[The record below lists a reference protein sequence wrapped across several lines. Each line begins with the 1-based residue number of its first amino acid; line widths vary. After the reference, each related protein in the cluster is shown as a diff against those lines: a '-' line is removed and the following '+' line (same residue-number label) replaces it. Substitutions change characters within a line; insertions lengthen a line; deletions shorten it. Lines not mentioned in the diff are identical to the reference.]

1 MLKSKK
7 LLSLL
12 LALSLLLGIVPF
24 SSLVKAE
31 ETTKV
36 GYIFETNVNIR
47 KDATTSSERIDN
59 VSKFNVEV
67 IGSKKDTKGTK
78 NPDTKKTYVWY
89 KIRYE
94 SDSKTITGYVRE
106 DLIEVTE
113 VKPDK
118 SFEEQLKDFPKSYHK
133 YLTKLH
139 ALYPNWQFKADN
151 ISTSFASAVAAQD
164 HDVRKII
171 DTSYNS
177 WRSMRKGSYNWDKNK
192 FIKMEGNHY
201 GASREVI
208 AYYMDPR
215 NFLDANDIYI
225 FLEQSYDSK
234 TQTVK
239 GIEKMVDGTFMD
251 AKITKK
257 GDKHYGKRFAEVI
270 LYAAKQSK
278 VNAYVLVSTI
288 IQEQGRSGS
297 KLSKGTSYNGKTVYN
312 YFNYMASGS
321 SSSAIINNGAK
332 YAYSQKWF
340 TPTEALVSGAKKYG
354 SGYINEKQDTYYYK
368 NFNVRNPDN
377 LIHQYAQHVADTVR
391 SAVTIRKTYADY
403 TDLKLTFR
411 IPVFKSMPE
420 TVSKLPA
427 KNSKYNNYYFENLKA
442 TGLTKFNR
450 YTTSYTLT
458 AKSDLTVTYELPK
471 NATYAGESY
480 YKLKKG
486 ENKIKIGVKSQ
497 TGYVKEYTLKITAS
511 KDLHLLVIPKK
522 GETLAK
528 KSNGKWYHYV
538 DGKTT
543 KETTLVKYNGSWY
556 YIKNG
561 ILARED
567 ALVKYNSKWY
577 YIVNGKLDWNA
588 ETMYEHNGEL
598 VYIKGGKW
606 DKTIETLYKHNGTW
620 LYINNGVWDK
630 ETETLIKYNNKWYY
644 AKDGVWCKDTTM
656 VEYNKKWY
664 YVVNGKWNTKPTTLF
679 EHEGDLIYINKGKWD
694 KESETLV
701 EYEGKLHYVKEGKW
715 TKSTKIFEYEDQ
727 RYYVKSGIVQSDF
740 TGEVEIKSKTYNIEN
755 GKVV

>member
-1 MLKSKK
+1 
-7 LLSLL
+7 
-12 LALSLLLGIVPF
+12 
-24 SSLVKAE
+24 
-31 ETTKV
+31 
-36 GYIFETNVNIR
+36 
-47 KDATTSSERIDN
+47 
-59 VSKFNVEV
+59 
-67 IGSKKDTKGTK
+67 
-78 NPDTKKTYVWY
+78 
-89 KIRYE
+89 
-94 SDSKTITGYVRE
+94 
-106 DLIEVTE
+106 
-113 VKPDK
+113 
-118 SFEEQLKDFPKSYHK
+118 
-133 YLTKLH
+133 
-139 ALYPNWQFKADN
+139 
-151 ISTSFASAVAAQD
+151 
-164 HDVRKII
+164 
-171 DTSYNS
+171 
-177 WRSMRKGSYNWDKNK
+177 
-192 FIKMEGNHY
+192 
-201 GASREVI
+201 
-208 AYYMDPR
+208 MDPR

-420 TVSKLPA
+420 TVSKLPS

-450 YTTSYTLT
+450 HTTSYTLT

-480 YKLKKG
+480 YALKKG
-486 ENKIKIGVKSQ
+486 SNKIKLGVKSQ
-497 TGYVKEYTLKITAS
+497 TGYVKEYTLNITAS
-511 KDLHLLVIPKK
+511 KALNLLVVPKS
-522 GETLAK
+522 GETLVK
-528 KSNGKWYHYV
+528 KSNGKWYHYRNGKKTTDTTLFKFKDKWFYIKDGVWTKDTTLVEYKDKWFYVV
-538 DGKTT
+538 DGKWTT
-543 KETTLVKYNGSWY
+543 QP
-556 YIKNG
+556 
-561 ILARED
+561 
-567 ALVKYNSKWY
+567 
-577 YIVNGKLDWNA
+577 
-588 ETMYEHNGEL
+588 
-598 VYIKGGKW
+598 
-606 DKTIETLYKHNGTW
+606 ETLYKHNNTW
-620 LYINNGVWDK
+620 
-630 ETETLIKYNNKWYY
+630 
-644 AKDGVWCKDTTM
+644 
-656 VEYNKKWY
+656 
-664 YVVNGKWNTKPTTLF
+664 
-679 EHEGDLIYINKGKWD
+679 IYINKGKWD
-694 KESETLV
+694 KETETLV
-701 EYEGKLHYVKEGKW
+701 EYSGKQFYVKNGKW
-715 TKSTKIFEYEDQ
+715 AKKTQIYEFNDEQ
-727 RYYVKSGIVQSDF
+727 YYLLGGIVQTDF
-740 TGEVEIKSKTYNIEN
+740 IGEITLNDKTYYIEN
-755 GKVV
+755 GKVTEKPTAEQDSAVNFFNNKNILNSIPNSN